1 MRLRWSLSLTSAPT
15 AKPVSLERVRSHCRI
30 DADQPGCDEDSING
44 WIAAATEQAELHTG
58 RQLITATYELRLD
71 RFPCGYIAIPKPPL
85 SSVTHIKY
93 YAPGDTVLTTWASSN
108 YIVDSPSG
116 PKAQNGRI
124 VLAPNAFYPSTEDR
138 PGAVIVTFVA
148 GYGSA
153 DTNVPESIKAGIL
166 LRISKLNESRE
177 DSAGAFSARDGEAS
191 ERLWA
196 GFVTYMPEMY

>member
-1 MRLRWSLSLTSAPT
+1 MSIP
-15 AKPVSLERVRSHCRI
+15 RVLSHCRI
-30 DADQPGCDEDSING
+30 DLAQPGCDEDSVNG
-44 WIAAATEQAELHTG
+44 WIDAATEQAELHTG
-58 RQLITATYELRLD
+58 RQLIAATYKLHLD

-85 SSVTHIKY
+85 ASVTKIEY
-93 YAPGDTVLTTWASSN
+93 YAPGATGLTTWASSN

-124 VLAPNAFYPSTEDR
+124 VLAPNASYPSTECR

-148 GYGSA
+148 GYGAA
-153 DTNVPESIKAGIL
+153 DTNVPESIKAGML
-166 LRISKLNESRE
+166 LRISSLNESRE